1 MLAWPGATDGQV
13 NTPPLLRAAPLLGS
27 RSPSNRCRCDC
38 FFQGEREDVTCRE
51 DSIELVLDGQ
61 DQFCQT
67 VQDGKN
73 GPAPDRMGP
82 RRRLSLLQQ
91 QRLLL
96 ATVRTAVPPQR
107 AETFGGCTQ
116 RALERG
122 RREAS
127 ATSLFFYPRLLI
139 LSFKVLKC
147 NSYFRIALLSPKIAD
162 GFFEPQLCTK

>member
-67 VQDGKN
+67 VQDGREQASPGQN
-73 GPAPDRMGP
+73 GPPKAALSAAAAEAAAGHGENSRPSSAGGDVRRMHAEGFGKG
-82 RRRLSLLQQ
+82 QEGG
-91 QRLLL
+91 QRHL
-96 ATVRTAVPPQR
+96 P
-107 AETFGGCTQ
+107 
-116 RALERG
+116 
-122 RREAS
+122 
-127 ATSLFFYPRLLI
+127 LFLP
-139 LSFKVLKC
+139 
-147 NSYFRIALLSPKIAD
+147 
-162 GFFEPQLCTK
+162 